1 MRRAFVLT
9 ASDGVAAGVRE
20 DASGAAVQARLEG
33 LGFVVDRGT
42 VADDRADL
50 ERALIDAADGR
61 ELVVTTGGTGLTPRD
76 VTPQAT
82 QAIIDFE
89 VPGLAEAM
97 RAAGRESTP
106 MADLSRGVVGV
117 RGSTLIINLPGSP
130 RGALESLAAIE
141 AVLDHAIETLA
152 GPYDH
157 GQRPVQATGGGQG

>member
-1 MRRAFVLT
+1 MRRALVIT
-9 ASDGVAAGVRE
+9 ASDGAAAGVRE
-20 DASGAAVQARLEG
+20 DTSGAGLAQRLQA
-33 LGFVVDRGT
+33 LGFTVEQQVVPDERT
-42 VADDRADL
+42 SL
-50 ERALIDAADGR
+50 EAALIRAAEAHD
-61 ELVVTTGGTGLTPRD
+61 LIVTTGGTGLTPRD

-82 QAIIDFE
+82 QAVIDYD

-97 RAAGRESTP
+97 RAAGRASTP

-117 RGSTLIINLPGSP
+117 RGRALIVNTPGSP

-157 GQRPVQATGGGQG
+157 GQRPLGASGDGAA